1 MNTIQRLLLV
11 DGSSYLYRAFHA
23 MPELKNSQG
32 FYTGALYGLTSML
45 RKLKQAFPSTYCA
58 CVFDAKGK
66 TFRHD
71 MYPLYKAN
79 RSAMPENLVAQLD
92 YVDELVNALGWL
104 IIKIPRIEADDVIG
118 TLANYAKDHM
128 PVLIAT
134 GDKDMA
140 QLVQT
145 NVHLIDTMKN
155 TYMDIEGVKGK
166 FELLPQQ
173 IIDYLTL
180 MGDTS
185 DNIPGIAK
193 VGPKTAVKWLKE
205 YETLDNIIQN
215 ADKIKGVVGENLRKS
230 LDWIPMGRKLVT
242 ININCIQELDHN
254 LPNWQSWRAFG
265 QKHENQEILENLFNK
280 FEFKGFLKDIQN
292 TTANAIVEI
301 EPEITIDVKNYSTI
315 TSLEQLSKWIE
326 LIKTSQIVSLD
337 TETTSLNPLKAE
349 LVGISMAIR
358 LNDKENSAVY
368 IPIHPN
374 QQGLGQAALD
384 MLKAWLEDK
393 NYKKVGQNIKY
404 DLHIFRQAG
413 IEVLGFDEDT
423 MLASYVLASHNSHN
437 LDDLAR
443 RYLKYQTTSYESIC
457 GKGAKQITF
466 DQVDL
471 ATATHY
477 AAEDAD
483 ITLHLHNV
491 LQAKLKLD
499 EKLYKVYKDIEC
511 PISHVLLDMETSGI
525 LLDVKEL
532 NQQSQNL
539 HEQLMQIEQKAFI
552 LAGKEF
558 NLSSPKQLAEILFN
572 ELNLPVV
579 KKTSGG
585 IPSTDEE
592 VLTKLSYEYPLP
604 KLLLEHRT
612 LAKLKTTYTD
622 KLPLMINPKTNR
634 IHTSFA
640 QAIAITGRLSSNEPN
655 LQNIPIKTPLGRK
668 IRQAFIAKENCCLL
682 SADYS
687 QIELRIMAHLSK
699 DSGLLKAF
707 NNNED
712 VHIATAREIF
722 DINEINSEQRR
733 YAKIINFGLI
743 YGMSAFGVANS
754 LGIQTKAAQKYIDTY
769 FTRYAGV
776 ANYMQNIKLTAHEQD
791 YVETILGRR
800 LYLADINNPNYLK
813 RQAAERAAVNAPM
826 QGSAADI
833 IKLAMINI
841 HNFLNTN
848 NLHTKMLLQVHD
860 ELILEVPYNELETIQ
875 NNLPN
880 LMQSVVELEVPLI
893 VNIGMGDSWEQAH

>member
-66 TFRHD
+66 TFRHG